1 MCLMLRGIILICLY
15 STQGPE
21 DEQSVRDELMS
32 LAARYDGI
40 GITLGLSSGELEII
54 RRDCVGDSRR
64 ALGQV
69 IRTWLR
75 QSYNV
80 GVFGPPSWRSLVKT
94 VDSPAGGGNHVIAK
108 RIASKH
114 KGIVEDWF
122 LEAMIFYLL

>member
-1 MCLMLRGIILICLY
+1 MLRGIILICLH
-15 STQGPE
+15 STKGPE
-21 DEQSVRDELMS
+21 DEQSIRDELMS

-40 GITLGLSSGELEII
+40 GITLGLSPGELEVI
-54 RRDCVGDSRR
+54 RRNCVGDAKG

-80 GVFGPPSWRSLVKT
+80 GMFGPPSWRSLVKM
-94 VDSPAGGGNHVIAK
+94 VDSPAGGESPMLAK

-114 KGIVEDWF
+114 KGIVED
-122 LEAMIFYLL
+122 